1 MYACSSSTL
10 QCNVYS
16 YFIILT
22 EKIRVFFLSHM
33 SRSGD
38 LFAIDLHSSSQCVRL
53 GFELLLENYRSIVQ
67 NSSFILPHL
76 KKIEWHS
83 YDNHKTF
90 SQNFEIHGSYNKGS
104 DLSQGHICRMMKMYV
119 ILENLFLKSHI

>member
-1 MYACSSSTL
+1 
-10 QCNVYS
+10 
-16 YFIILT
+16 
-22 EKIRVFFLSHM
+22 M

-38 LFAIDLHSSSQCVRL
+38 LFAIDLHSSSQGVRL
-53 GFELLLENYRSIVQ
+53 GFELLLENYRSIV
-67 NSSFILPHL
+67 SKLLFYTTAFAHL